1 MREQKQLSLCVI
13 TKNDEK
19 YISNCLENM
28 KQVADELLV
37 FDIGSTD
44 KTIEIAKR
52 SGATIYQPKWENDFS
67 KIKNF
72 CMGKA
77 RGKWVLFLWAN
88 EMISSE
94 QFKELKI
101 LLKNPCAEAYL
112 FDVNLRENDFEFSSP
127 TELLRLLR
135 NREKYRFKYH
145 SFEYI
150 PEEELFSIQRSDLI
164 ITRFGEKDIDWQ
176 KDKLTLLKN
185 ECETYS
191 EDSYINY
198 LRGLKLMN
206 DRNFEASANCFK
218 SSLENVNGGYLYV
231 EYLYKCLG
239 ICLLTLKDYI
249 NAEKTLTQGVKLFPH
264 YNDLLILRAKA
275 FNKLNR
281 NEEALQD
288 LKTCMFLREHT
299 NRGVLKSKIENSVID
314 EMQNEIRA
322 LVHEEIF

>member
-1 MREQKQLSLCVI
+1 MKEYKQLSLCVI

-28 KQVADELLV
+28 KQVVDELLV

-52 SGATIYQPKWENDFS
+52 SGATIYQPKWENNFS

-72 CMGKA
+72 CMEKA
-77 RGKWVLFLWAN
+77 TGKWVLFLWAN

-112 FDVNLRENDFEFSSP
+112 FDINLRENDCEFSSP

-135 NREKYRFKYH
+135 NRKKYSFKYR

-176 KDKLTLLKN
+176 KEKLTLLKLDN
-185 ECETYS
+185 EEFK
-191 EDSYINY
+191 EDTYINY
-198 LRGLKLMN
+198 LQGLKLMN
-206 DRNFEASANCFK
+206 ERNFEESARYFNL
-218 SSLENVNGGYLYV
+218 SLENVNGGYLYV

-239 ICLLTLKDYI
+239 ICLLILKDYI
-249 NAEKTLTQGVKLFPH
+249 SAEKILTQGVKLFPH
-264 YNDLLILRAKA
+264 YNDLLILRAKV

-281 NEEALQD
+281 NQEALQD
-288 LKTCMFLREHT
+288 IKTCMFLRDHN
-299 NRGVLKSKIENSVID
+299 NRDLLKSQIENSVIE
-314 EMQNEIRA
+314 EMQIEIRA
-322 LVHEEIF
+322 LMYEENF